1 MLYSKGGDL
10 STTRR
15 DLSSPRAGRLH
26 RLRQAGVLSASAAL
40 MLSMTAAPALARPG
54 DATRDG
60 VTSASTS
67 SATSTTQD
75 VRVLVFHGD
84 PAEQEDPV
92 LEAADTASERSAQHG
107 KRVRG
112 PQDRS
117 RLPSA

>member
-1 MLYSKGGDL
+1 
-10 STTRR
+10 
-15 DLSSPRAGRLH
+15 
-26 RLRQAGVLSASAAL
+26 

-92 LEAADTASERSAQHG
+92 LEAANTITELGAEHGFAVTTTSDPADFTEENLDGYRGVVFLSAEGTELDSDQEG
-107 KRVRG
+107 ALREFVNDG
-112 PQDRS
+112 
-117 RLPSA
+117 